1 MKKLLIFTC
10 LSFCAFALHARAIQE
25 DMQNAEEKTRVSYS
39 FGMIIG
45 ANLRSA
51 EIEFDYNAFTE
62 GVRAMLENAETQ
74 FTEQEAIEIVE
85 AALQGAMDRK
95 SEENRKNEVDFLV
108 SNSQRAEVSV
118 TESGLQYEVLVEAD
132 GEKPLPDSIVK
143 VKYVGTFM
151 DGSPFDSSEEEG
163 AYIPLEYVIR
173 GWTEGL
179 LLMSVGSKYR
189 FYIPSVLAYGKDGI
203 PSIIPPYATL
213 IFTVDLLE
221 IIENNNFAPSMFE

>member
-1 MKKLLIFTC
+1 M
-10 LSFCAFALHARAIQE
+10 SFCVFALHARAIQE
-25 DMQNAEEKTRVSYS
+25 DMKNAEEKARVSYS

-51 EIEFDYNAFTE
+51 EVEFDYSAFTE
-62 GVRAMLENAETQ
+62 GVRAMLEGAETQ

-85 AALQGAMDRK
+85 AALQSAIDRK
-95 SEENRKNEVDFLV
+95 SEENRKNEVEFLV

-118 TESGLQYEVLVEAD
+118 TESGLQYEVLVDAE

-143 VKYVGTFM
+143 VRYVGTFV

-179 LLMSVGSKYR
+179 LMMSVGSKYR

-203 PSIIPPYATL
+203 PSIIPPYSTL

-221 IIENNNFAPSMFE
+221 IIENNNFDPSMFN

>member
-1 MKKLLIFTC
+1 MKKLLIFIC
-10 LSFCAFALHARAIQE
+10 MSFCVLSLHARAIQE
-25 DMQNAEEKTRVSYS
+25 DMKNAEEKARVSYA

-45 ANLRSA
+45 ANLRTTD
-51 EIEFDYNAFTE
+51 IEFDYNAFTD
-62 GVRAMLENAETQ
+62 GVRAMFEEAEAQ

-85 AALQGAMDRK
+85 AALQSAMDRK

-108 SNSQRAEVSV
+108 TNSQRAEVNV
-118 TESGLQYEVLVEAD
+118 TESGLQYEILEDSD
-132 GEKPLPDSIVK
+132 GDKPNPDSVVK

-203 PSIIPPYATL
+203 PSIIPPYSTL

-221 IIENNNFAPSMFE
+221 ISDMDEYNGK

>member
-1 MKKLLIFTC
+1 M
-10 LSFCAFALHARAIQE
+10 SFCVLALHARAIQE
-25 DMQNAEEKTRVSYS
+25 DMKNAEEKIRVSYS

-51 EIEFDYNAFTE
+51 EVELDYSAFSD

-85 AALQGAMDRK
+85 AALEAAMQRK
-95 SEENRKNEVDFLV
+95 SEENRRSEIEFLV
-108 SNSQRAEVSV
+108 SNSQRAEVIV
-118 TESGLQYEVLVEAD
+118 TESGLQYEILVDAE

-143 VKYVGTFM
+143 VVYVGTFM
-151 DGSPFDSSEEEG
+151 DGAPFDSSEDEG
-163 AYIPLEYVIR
+163 AYIPLEYVIS

-189 FYIPSVLAYGKDGI
+189 FYIPSNLAYGRDGI

-213 IFTVDLLE
+213 IFTVDLLD
-221 IIENNNFAPSMFE
+221 IIENNSDFDPSMFE